1 MVEQNGK
8 IPEFGKRL
16 LREFVTDYNRFAFLY
31 RRNLFTVR
39 CDRQWAAGERNERYP
54 ATVRTCPGNA
64 GNAGEGTT
72 LARRAPNL
80 QYPGFEIVADR
91 FGANDNCSYPR
102 ADADV
107 GEKNDNRPG
116 PEESGRDSHTRDWKS
131 ANDNRSRIAG
141 TADHQV
147 MVRPNL
153 GNEMGSSLRYRN
165 ATAATDVGDKNG
177 TDGRREQHVYLE
189 KFAAVTAAAT
199 RQTDDDG
206 ETGKPPANGVG
217 REDFDRTVVDG
228 LSAVTIAVAA
238 DEPDYGRRAVTIAV
252 AADVS
257 GNDLDGHAPSEKTEP
272 RDGRRRWPSTA
283 LATDPTTTAVPE
295 RPSDVTV
302 PRQRRR
308 KIQSSTLPSPPRPL
322 VKDIRTMD
330 DGGGGQNNFGRKR
343 NVSATV
349 SRAVS
354 RTISAPGN
362 KSNWLIY
369 GLCFNNIFVIHVR
382 IGKCERGKGGQRDGA
397 LLLICFI
404 FLRTFST
411 LLYWNMG
418 GRWMYLNY

>member
-1 MVEQNGK
+1 M
-8 IPEFGKRL
+8 
-16 LREFVTDYNRFAFLY
+16 
-31 RRNLFTVR
+31 
-39 CDRQWAAGERNERYP
+39 
-54 ATVRTCPGNA
+54 
-64 GNAGEGTT
+64 
-72 LARRAPNL
+72 
-80 QYPGFEIVADR
+80 VADR

-107 GEKNDNRPG
+107 GGKNDNRPG
-116 PEESGRDSHTRDWKS
+116 PEESGRDSYTRDWQS
-131 ANDNRSRIAG
+131 ANDNRSRIAE
-141 TADHQV
+141 TADQV

-153 GNEMGSSLRYRN
+153 GNEMGSSPRYRN

-177 TDGRREQHVYLE
+177 TDGRREQHAYLE

-199 RQTDDDG
+199 RQMDDGG

-217 REDFDRTVVDG
+217 REDFGRTVVDG
-228 LSAVTIAVAA
+228 SSAVTIAVAA
-238 DEPDYGRRAVTIAV
+238 DEPDHDRRAVTIAA

-257 GNDLDGHAPSEKTEP
+257 SNDLDGHAPPVKTEP

-322 VKDIRTMD
+322 VKDIKTMD
-330 DGGGGQNNFGRKR
+330 DRGGGQNNFGRKR

-362 KSNWLIY
+362 KPNWLIY

-382 IGKCERGKGGQRDGA
+382 IGKRERGKGGRTEGRSS
-397 LLLICFI
+397 LTNFFCI
-404 FLRTFST
+404 FAHFCYLFVLEHGRTMDVFKS
-411 LLYWNMG
+411 
-418 GRWMYLNY
+418 LNFYYYIHL